1 MRIKSIIVDGFGLF
15 YDVSLEDMPDGL
27 ILFAGDNEAGKS
39 TMLGFIRAILFGF
52 PDGRTTENSYEPLRG
67 GQHGGRLIVSTAA
80 RGDIII
86 ERKAG
91 KKGGPINLL
100 FTSDDTSGGEA
111 ELKHLLGGFSKAV
124 YKNVYAFSLAELQTF
139 DSLNDE
145 DVRGALY
152 GAGAGVSLMA
162 IPESM
167 KKLDKNLTGLF

>member
-91 KKGGPINLL
+91 KKGGRGLPER
-100 FTSDDTSGGEA
+100 SDRNMQLSQ
-111 ELKHLLGGFSKAV
+111 K
-124 YKNVYAFSLAELQTF
+124 
-139 DSLNDE
+139 
-145 DVRGALY
+145 
-152 GAGAGVSLMA
+152 
-162 IPESM
+162 
-167 KKLDKNLTGLF
+167 